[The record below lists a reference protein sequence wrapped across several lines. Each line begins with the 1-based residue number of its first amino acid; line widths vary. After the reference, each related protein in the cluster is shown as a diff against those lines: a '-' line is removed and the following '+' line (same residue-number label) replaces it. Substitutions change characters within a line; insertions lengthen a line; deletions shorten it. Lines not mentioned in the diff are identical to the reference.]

1 MVSSVGNNKYI
12 VDGTLTIK
20 DVSRNLAL
28 VYIYNGQKENPLKP
42 GETFSGFISSLR
54 IDQLE
59 YHVGDGKFYNMNVM
73 GKDVDIRIALKM
85 TR

>member
-28 VYIYNGQKENPLKP
+28 EFIYYGQKENPLKP
-42 GETFSGFISSLR
+42 GETLTGFDSSLR
-54 IDQLE
+54 IDRLE
-59 YHVGDGKFYNMNVM
+59 IPRG
-73 GKDVDIRIALKM
+73 
-85 TR
+85 